1 MFLVHRADVIE
12 PVEIGQVLQIG
23 AAFHQLFGAAVQQPD
38 MRVAALAN
46 LAVKLEHEAQHT
58 MRRRVLG
65 AEIDVEIADL
75 LLACLGVLKSLCAV
89 HHFAASLAF
98 SSPGRM

>member
-1 MFLVHRADVIE
+1 
-12 PVEIGQVLQIG
+12 
-23 AAFHQLFGAAVQQPD
+23 
-38 MRVAALAN
+38 
-46 LAVKLEHEAQHT
+46 
-58 MRRRVLG
+58 VLG